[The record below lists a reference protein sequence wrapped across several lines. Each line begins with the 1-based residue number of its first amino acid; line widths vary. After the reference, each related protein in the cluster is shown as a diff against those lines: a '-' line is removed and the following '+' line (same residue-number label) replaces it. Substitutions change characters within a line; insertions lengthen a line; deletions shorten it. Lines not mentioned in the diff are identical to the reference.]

1 MADELTLEI
10 VTPEKL
16 AFSDMVQEVTIPGSE
31 GEFGVLVGHVPL
43 LSAVNYGEMN
53 FTKEGKKSYYAVG
66 TGYVEVTDVKV
77 TLLVESAERA
87 DMIDAGKAQKDKEA
101 AEAELAKL
109 NKEDPGYL
117 RAANAFK
124 KADVRLKVA
133 EKK

>member
-16 AFSDMVQEVTIPGSE
+16 AFSEMVQEVTIPGSE

-53 FTKEGKKSYYAVG
+53 FTKDSKKNYYAVG

-77 TLLVESAERA
+77 TLLVESAEQA
-87 DMIDAGKAQKDKEA
+87 DMIDVSEAQKDKVA
-101 AEAELAKL
+101 AETELAKL
-109 NKEDPGYL
+109 TKEDPGYI
-117 RAANAFK
+117 RAANALK